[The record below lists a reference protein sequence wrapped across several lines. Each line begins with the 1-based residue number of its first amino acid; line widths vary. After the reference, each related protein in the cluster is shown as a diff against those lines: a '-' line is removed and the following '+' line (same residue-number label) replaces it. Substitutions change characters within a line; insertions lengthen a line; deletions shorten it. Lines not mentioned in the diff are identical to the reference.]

1 MSVTKKIGDSVTA
14 ATGLPFYY
22 DTPQTL
28 NIRLDKATFP
38 CAMMNILQS
47 GTIVE
52 NNAIIKERLNIEVI
66 FAQKS
71 RLDFDGM
78 QVEEFELDAM
88 KEKAFE
94 WLLSLFRS
102 RDLKLVSLN
111 GTQRYYATEDVI
123 YSAYGVN
130 ITIEERQG
138 VSICNLKAK
147 TDDETE

>member
-14 ATGLPFYY
+14 VTGLPFYY

-28 NIRLDKATFP
+28 NIRLDAATFP

-71 RLDFDGM
+71 HLDFDGM
-78 QVEEFELDAM
+78 KVEEFELDAM

-147 TDDETE
+147 TTEETE

>member
-28 NIRLDKATFP
+28 NIRLDTATFP

-52 NNAIIKERLNIEVI
+52 NNTIIKERLNIEVI

-78 QVEEFELDAM
+78 QVEKFELDAM

-94 WLLSLFRS
+94 WLLLLFRS
-102 RDLKLVSLN
+102 HDLKLVSLN

-130 ITIEERQG
+130 VTIDERQG
-138 VSICNLKAK
+138 VSICNLQAK
-147 TDDETE
+147 TE